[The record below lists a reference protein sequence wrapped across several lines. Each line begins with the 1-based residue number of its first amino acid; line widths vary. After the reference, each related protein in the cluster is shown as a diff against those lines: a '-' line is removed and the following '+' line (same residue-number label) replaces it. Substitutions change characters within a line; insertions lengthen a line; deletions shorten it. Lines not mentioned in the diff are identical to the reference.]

1 MTDDAT
7 MVVVGAGLAGAKAV
21 ETLRAEGFSGRVVLV
36 GAEDERPYERPP
48 LSKEYLQG
56 RATRESVFVH
66 PPDWY
71 ADHGVELRTGV
82 AVTGLDRDA
91 HEVVLADGD
100 RIGYRSMLLATG
112 SSPRLL
118 SVPGADLEGVHH
130 LRTLA
135 DSDGIAAAIRGSA
148 PTVVIGGGWIGLE
161 VTAAARLADVPVT
174 VIESAPLPLL
184 RVLGPEMAQVFAELH
199 REHGVDLRCGVE
211 LVEVLGRDGH
221 VTGVRLAE
229 GAVIDADTVL
239 VGIGITPNTGLAEA
253 AGLEVDDGIV
263 VDQHH
268 RTSDPAVHAAGD
280 VAKLYHPAYDW
291 HLRVEHWANAL
302 NGGPSAARAMLGHGT
317 DPRPPAVLLHRPVRP
332 RHGVHRVRRAG
343 RVRRGRRPRR
353 HRDPGVRG
361 LLARGRSGA
370 GRHERQRLGRHR
382 RHQPP
387 RPRGH
392 TRRPRPARRPRGP
405 AGGGTDGGRTL
416 TQGRSS

>member
-7 MVVVGAGLAGAKAV
+7 MVIVGAGLAGAKAA

-56 RATRESVFVH
+56 RATRDSVFVH

-82 AVTGLDRDA
+82 PVTGLDRDA

-100 RIGYRSMLLATG
+100 RIGYTSLLLATG

-118 SVPGADLEGVHH
+118 SVPGADLDGVHH

-135 DSDGIAAAIRGSA
+135 DSDRIATAIRGSA
-148 PTVVIGGGWIGLE
+148 GIAVIGGGWIGLE

-174 VIESAPLPLL
+174 VIESASLPLL

-199 REHGVDLRCGVE
+199 REHGVDLRCGAE

-221 VTGVRLAE
+221 VTGVRLAD

-239 VGIGITPNTGLAEA
+239 VGIGISPNTALAEA
-253 AGLEVDDGIV
+253 AGLEVDDGVV
-263 VDQHH
+263 VDEH
-268 RTSDPAVHAAGD
+268 
-280 VAKLYHPAYDW
+280 HPAYDR

-302 NGGPSAARAMLGHGT
+302 NGGPAAARAMLGHGAAHDRLPYFFT
-317 DPRPPAVLLHRPVRP
+317 DQYDLGMEYTGYVAQGEYDEVVVRGDPATREFVAFWLADGQVRAGMNVNVWDVTDDIAHLVRAGTRVDPARLADPAVP
-332 RHGVHRVRRAG
+332 
-343 RVRRGRRPRR
+343 
-353 HRDPGVRG
+353 
-361 LLARGRSGA
+361 LAEVPTA
-370 GRHERQRLGRHR
+370 AA
-382 RHQPP
+382 P
-387 RPRGH
+387 
-392 TRRPRPARRPRGP
+392 
-405 AGGGTDGGRTL
+405 
-416 TQGRSS
+416 